1 MHNKSLIRVLG
12 FYLPFFSFLIIAI
25 LFLLN
30 SISKVNFLSFIY
42 AIIIS
47 LLNFLIG
54 FISIN
59 YGMTRNDKSFLLIVF
74 GAIVV
79 RFFLVF
85 FMIISV
91 LSFLDVRVD
100 YFIFTTFI
108 LYFYYL
114 IIEILYLKSL
124 KNVEKTK
131 E

>member
-1 MHNKSLIRVLG
+1 MHNKTLVRVFA
-12 FYLPFFSFLIIAI
+12 FYLPFFFFFIITI
-25 LFLLN
+25 LFLLKL
-30 SISKVNFLSFIY
+30 IFKTNFLSVIY

-47 LLNFLIG
+47 LFNFLIG

-59 YGMTRNDKSFLLIVF
+59 YGITKNDKSFLLIVF
-74 GAIVV
+74 GAIIV
-79 RFFLVF
+79 RFFIVF

-91 LSFLDVRVD
+91 LSFLDVRAD

-114 IIEILYLKSL
+114 VIDILYLKSL

>member
-59 YGMTRNDKSFLLIVF
+59 YGMTKNDKSFLLIVF

-79 RFFLVF
+79 RFFIVF